1 MGQRSYQDWPGR
13 GHHNVQISCK
23 TKEFSAWG
31 FLVDSYTNMFCF
43 KAINVVDKTVEW
55 IEKLEARNIRHSSTL
70 SCYKNNWE
78 VIRSILQYSQIS
90 SSRQKSERWYPGHF
104 PVSVN
109 VTFWQRRQACSEVL
123 WGEGRDVLGEDWEE
137 SDWPCREQNSVRK
150 QQSVSC
156 FPPRPGPH
164 WPGLY
169 CQTSPRN
176 VLDDTIWDIKTD
188 SRISRLSSRL
198 RGQ

>member
-90 SSRQKSERWYPGHF
+90 SSRQKSERF
-104 PVSVN
+104 ISR
-109 VTFWQRRQACSEVL
+109 TFSSQRKCDILAETSGLFGGVVR
-123 WGEGRDVLGEDWEE
+123 WGEGRARRGLG
-137 SDWPCREQNSVRK
+137 
-150 QQSVSC
+150 
-156 FPPRPGPH
+156 G
-164 WPGLY
+164 
-169 CQTSPRN
+169 
-176 VLDDTIWDIKTD
+176 IWLT
-188 SRISRLSSRL
+188 LPWAEL
-198 RGQ
+198 C